1 VLGRKQF
8 WIGLVLALIF
18 LYLFFY
24 RVDMRQVLSS
34 LGQVNYLLVIPA
46 VLSYLGGLWLR
57 AVRWRFIL
65 LPLAR
70 VGPQRLFPPMVIS
83 FALNNILP
91 GRVGLVARTYMAGD
105 REGISKVAMGATVVL
120 DQVFDGLALV
130 FLLVG
135 LSLFF
140 PLSGWSRHVAN
151 VALTLYGA
159 FLIVFFL
166 AISSPQIPRRLVR
179 PFLRSRW
186 KEKGEQWLELALSG
200 VKAIRTP
207 GSLALILLFS
217 LLVWFAEAGVFFF
230 MAIAFKLDLPFNV
243 LLLASTIANV
253 AVTLP
258 SLPGGVGPYEYF
270 GRTTIVLFGVEGA
283 VATAYIAV
291 VHLVLLVPSTVI
303 GLALLWLQRGSVR
316 RLPGGIP

>member
-1 VLGRKQF
+1 VLRRQF
-8 WIGLVLALIF
+8 WIGLILALVF

-24 RVDMRQVLSS
+24 RVDMRQVVAT

-46 VLSYLGGLWLR
+46 VLAYQVGLWLR

-70 VGPQRLFPPMVIS
+70 VGPQRLFTPLVIS

-91 GRVGLVARTYMAGD
+91 GRVGLVARAYMAGE
-105 REGISKVAMGATVVL
+105 REGINKVSMGATVVL
-120 DQVFDGLALV
+120 DQVFEGLALV
-130 FLLVG
+130 FLLVA

-140 PLSGWSRHVAN
+140 PLTGWARHIATL
-151 VALTLYGA
+151 AISLYGA
-159 FLIVFFL
+159 FLFLFFL
-166 AISSPQIPRRLVR
+166 SISSPHILRRLVR

-186 KEKGEQWLELALSG
+186 KEKGERWLEMALSG
-200 VKAIRTP
+200 VRAIRSP

-217 LLVWFAEAGVFFF
+217 LLVWFMEAGVFYF
-230 MAIAFKLDLPFNV
+230 MAVAFKLDLPFSV

-253 AVTLP
+253 AMNLP

-270 GRTTIVLFGVEGA
+270 GRQTIILFGVDGA
-283 VATAYIAV
+283 VATAYVGV
-291 VHLVLLVPSTVI
+291 VHMVLLLPGTLLGLVLLS
-303 GLALLWLQRGSVR
+303 LQRGSLR
-316 RLPGGIP
+316 RFPGSST